1 MNRKQIRGTRC
12 SVARALSAV
21 GDRWTIL
28 ILREA
33 FLGVK
38 RFELFRERL
47 SVARNILT
55 GRLQEL
61 VREGILVKA
70 RYQEK
75 PDRYEYRLTEKGLGL
90 YPVLVTLMAWG
101 DRWMGDDLG
110 PPMLLVHKPC
120 EQHLAPVVTCSHCGL
135 LVAARD
141 VRAVPGAGVNTSE
154 RGIMPSYTDATTT
167 AVP

>member
-1 MNRKQIRGTRC
+1 MNRKQIRGMRC

-21 GDRWTIL
+21 GDRWTVL

-47 SVARNILT
+47 SIARNILT
-55 GRLQEL
+55 SRLREL
-61 VREGILVKA
+61 VREGILEKT

-75 PDRYEYRLTEKGLGL
+75 PERFEYRLTVKGTAL

-101 DRWMGDDLG
+101 DQWMGDEMG

-120 EQHLAPVVTCSHCGL
+120 EHQLAPVVTCSHCGQVVNAREVGV
-135 LVAARD
+135 VA
-141 VRAVPGAGVNTSE
+141 G
-154 RGIMPSYTDATTT
+154 
-167 AVP
+167 

>member
-1 MNRKQIRGTRC
+1 MNRKQIRGMRC

-28 ILREA
+28 IRREA

-47 SVARNILT
+47 SIARNILT
-55 GRLQEL
+55 SRLREL
-61 VREGILVKA
+61 VREGILEKT

-75 PDRYEYRLTEKGLGL
+75 PERYEYRLTEKGVGL

-101 DRWMGDDLG
+101 DEWMGDGLG
-110 PPMLLVHKPC
+110 PPMLLVHKTC
-120 EQHLAPVVTCSHCGL
+120 EHHLAPVVTCSHCGQ
-135 LVAARD
+135 LVVPREVGIVAGPGSSARAAGTQSNPQ
-141 VRAVPGAGVNTSE
+141 A
-154 RGIMPSYTDATTT
+154 
-167 AVP
+167 

>member
-1 MNRKQIRGTRC
+1 MRC

-21 GDRWTIL
+21 GDRWTVL

-47 SVARNILT
+47 SIARNILT
-55 GRLQEL
+55 SRLQEL
-61 VREGILVKA
+61 VREGILERT

-75 PDRYEYRLTEKGLGL
+75 PERFEYRLTEKGIGL

-101 DRWMGDDLG
+101 DRWMCDEMG
-110 PPMLLVHKPC
+110 PPVLLVHKPC
-120 EQHLAPVVTCSHCGL
+120 EHQMAPVLTCSHCGR
-135 LVAARD
+135 LVSPREVGVVAGPGLAARGTQSNPQ
-141 VRAVPGAGVNTSE
+141 A
-154 RGIMPSYTDATTT
+154 
-167 AVP
+167 

>member
-1 MNRKQIRGTRC
+1 MRC

-21 GDRWTIL
+21 GDRWTVL

-47 SVARNILT
+47 SIARNILT
-55 GRLQEL
+55 SRLQEL
-61 VREGILVKA
+61 VREGILHKTP
-70 RYQEK
+70 YQDK
-75 PDRYEYRLTEKGLGL
+75 PVRYEYRLTEKGIGL

-101 DRWMGDDLG
+101 DQWMCDEMG

-120 EQHLAPVVTCSHCGL
+120 EHQLAPTVTCSHCGQVL
-135 LVAARD
+135 NPREVRTVPGPGLAAR
-141 VRAVPGAGVNTSE
+141 AEA
-154 RGIMPSYTDATTT
+154 
-167 AVP
+167 

>member
-1 MNRKQIRGTRC
+1 MRC

-28 ILREA
+28 ILRES

-47 SVARNILT
+47 SIARNILT
-55 GRLQEL
+55 SRLQEL
-61 VREGILVKA
+61 VREGILQKTP
-70 RYQEK
+70 YQDK
-75 PDRYEYRLTEKGLGL
+75 PVRYEYRLTEKGAGL

-101 DRWMGDDLG
+101 DQWMGDGSG

-120 EQHLAPVVTCSHCGL
+120 EHQLAPAVTCSHCGQL
-135 LVAARD
+135 LVARE
-141 VRAVPGAGVNTSE
+141 VRAVPGPGLPARAGE
-154 RGIMPSYTDATTT
+154 A
-167 AVP
+167 

>member
-1 MNRKQIRGTRC
+1 MRC

-21 GDRWTIL
+21 GDRWTVL

-47 SVARNILT
+47 SIARNILT
-55 GRLQEL
+55 SRLQEL
-61 VREGILVKA
+61 VREGILEKT

-75 PDRYEYRLTEKGLGL
+75 PERFEYRLTEKGIGL

-101 DRWMGDDLG
+101 DRWMCDEMG

-120 EQHLAPVVTCSHCGL
+120 EHTLAPVVTCSHCGQSV
-135 LVAARD
+135 VAREVGIVAGPVLPAR
-141 VRAVPGAGVNTSE
+141 AEA
-154 RGIMPSYTDATTT
+154 
-167 AVP
+167 

>member
-1 MNRKQIRGTRC
+1 MNRKQIRGMRC

-21 GDRWTIL
+21 GDRWTVL

-47 SVARNILT
+47 SIARNILT
-55 GRLQEL
+55 LRLQEL
-61 VREGILVKA
+61 VREGILERT

-75 PDRYEYRLTEKGLGL
+75 PERFEYRLTEKGIGL

-101 DRWMGDDLG
+101 DRWMDDGLG
-110 PPMLLVHKPC
+110 PPMLLVHKPG
-120 EQHLAPVVTCSHCGL
+120 EHTLAPVVTCSHCGHL
-135 LVAARD
+135 VVPREVRTMAGPGLVA
-141 VRAVPGAGVNTSE
+141 RAEG
-154 RGIMPSYTDATTT
+154 
-167 AVP
+167 

>member
-1 MNRKQIRGTRC
+1 MRC

-21 GDRWTIL
+21 GDRWTVL

-47 SVARNILT
+47 SIARNILT
-55 GRLQEL
+55 SRLQEL
-61 VREGILVKA
+61 VREGILQRT

-75 PDRYEYRLTEKGLGL
+75 PERFEYRLTEKGIGL

-101 DRWMGDDLG
+101 DRWMCDEMG

-120 EQHLAPVVTCSHCGL
+120 EHTLAPVVTCSHCGQ
-135 LVAARD
+135 LVGPRD
-141 VRAVPGAGVNTSE
+141 VRTVAGPGLAARAGWNT
-154 RGIMPSYTDATTT
+154 A
-167 AVP
+167 